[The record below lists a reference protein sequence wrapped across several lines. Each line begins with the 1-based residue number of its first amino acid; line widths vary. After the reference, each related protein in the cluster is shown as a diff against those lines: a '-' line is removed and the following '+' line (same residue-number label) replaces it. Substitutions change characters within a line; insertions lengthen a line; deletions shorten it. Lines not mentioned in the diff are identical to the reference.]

1 MRERKFQK
9 LEGKYEGS
17 NMLSRSGAVESC
29 VYVEGR
35 SQQERVREKQANF
48 YVEPW
53 KGLEQETPRTAEG
66 KGAEQG

>member
-1 MRERKFQK
+1 MMRERKFWK

-53 KGLEQETPRTAEG
+53 KGLE
-66 KGAEQG
+66 